1 MNDMSIEMSKN
12 ADSANA
18 EFWNYLCGTN
28 AAMYMGFDL
37 DTREG
42 VRQFDNWYMDSY
54 PYLQA
59 YIDDVIN
66 NAETCL
72 EVGIGLGTVSRYLSR
87 NVHELLAL
95 DVASEPCIFLQKS
108 LEGENNNLQTINL
121 SVLEGEFST
130 STDSEFDCA
139 IAIGSLHHSG
149 NLELALDNLIGSVKP
164 GGKILVMVY
173 NEFSLYRLV
182 KNPVRFFLRFL
193 QSKFGQN
200 YTWSEND
207 ETVRSVNDSNNQG
220 SAAPHTSYSSRR
232 LFTSRSDSKW
242 KVNSENLSDFIIFEK
257 YFERRK
263 FLHIV
268 KNAGGLDLYATG
280 IKGPKPGS

>member
-1 MNDMSIEMSKN
+1 MTEN

-28 AAMYMGFDL
+28 AAIYMGFDL

-42 VRQFDNWYMDSY
+42 VRQFDNWYMDFY

-59 YIDDVIN
+59 YIDEVIDS
-66 NAETCL
+66 AETCL

-87 NVHELLAL
+87 NVHELSAL
-95 DVASEPCIFLQKS
+95 DVASAPCIFLQKS
-108 LEGENNNLQTINL
+108 LEGENTNLKAINL
-121 SVLEGEFST
+121 SVLEGEVSN
-130 STDSEFDCA
+130 STDSKFDCA

-149 NLELALDNLIGSVKP
+149 NLELALDNLIRSVKP

-182 KNPVRFFLRFL
+182 KNPLRFFLRFL
-193 QSKFGQN
+193 QSKFGQH

-207 ETVRSVNDSNNQG
+207 ETVRSINDSNDQG
-220 SAAPHTSYSSRR
+220 VAAPSTAYSSRS
-232 LFTSRSDSKW
+232 LFTSRSDSNW
-242 KVNSENLSDFIIFEK
+242 KVNSENISDFTMFGK
-257 YFERRK
+257 HFERSRL
-263 FLHIV
+263 LHFV
-268 KNAGGLDLYATG
+268 KNAGGLDLYAIG
-280 IKGPKPGS
+280 IKG